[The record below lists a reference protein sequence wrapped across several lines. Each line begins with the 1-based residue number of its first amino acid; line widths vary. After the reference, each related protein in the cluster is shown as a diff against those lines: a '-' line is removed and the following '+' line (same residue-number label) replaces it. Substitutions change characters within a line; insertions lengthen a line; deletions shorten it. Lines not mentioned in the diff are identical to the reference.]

1 MVPRQ
6 YARPFT
12 DECKRTGFFIV
23 FLLGGENMLE
33 IINVTKTYKQ
43 DQEAILHAVDNVTLH
58 VGQGEIFGL
67 IGLSGAGKSTLL
79 RMIAGLETPE
89 QGSIRIDGIDVSKL
103 SKHENRRYY
112 KNLGVVFQGYHLLYQ
127 KSVFDNIALPMR
139 LFHYEEGEIQERVEE
154 LLQLV
159 GLLEKRNNFPS
170 QLSGGQK
177 QRVAIARAL
186 ALKPKLL
193 LLDEITSALDPKT
206 TLQILDLLEKIHA
219 TAQVTIVLITHEIA
233 VASRFTKRI
242 AVLNYGEIVE
252 EGLTKDIL
260 ENPQS
265 DITKLLL
272 GKEF

>member
-1 MVPRQ
+1 
-6 YARPFT
+6 
-12 DECKRTGFFIV
+12 
-23 FLLGGENMLE
+23 MLK
-33 IINVTKTYKQ
+33 IFNVTKTYHQ
-43 DQEAILHAVDNVTLH
+43 DQEVKLHAIKNLSLY

-79 RMIAGLETPE
+79 RLIAGLETPE
-89 QGSIRIDGIDVSKL
+89 MGTIEIHGIDFAKL
-103 SKHENRRYY
+103 SKKETRKYY
-112 KNLGVVFQGYHLLYQ
+112 KNLGVVFQGYNLLFQ

-139 LFHYEEGEIQERVEE
+139 LFHYKEEEIQTRVEE
-154 LLQLV
+154 LLELV
-159 GLLEKRNNFPS
+159 GLLEKLNTYPS

-206 TLQILDLLEKIHA
+206 TLQILDLLEKIHE
-219 TAQVTIVLITHEIA
+219 TEQVTIVLITHEIA

-242 AVLNYGEIVE
+242 AVLNYGEVVE

-265 DITKLLL
+265 DITKMLL

>member
-1 MVPRQ
+1 
-6 YARPFT
+6 
-12 DECKRTGFFIV
+12 
-23 FLLGGENMLE
+23 MLK
-33 IINVTKTYKQ
+33 IYNVTKTYHQ
-43 DQEAILHAVDNVTLH
+43 DQEVTLHAVKNLSLY

-79 RMIAGLETPE
+79 RLIAGLEKPE
-89 QGSIRIDGIDVSKL
+89 KGIIEINGIDLAKL
-103 SKHENRRYY
+103 SKKDARKYY
-112 KNLGVVFQGYHLLYQ
+112 KNLGVVFQGYNLLFQ

-139 LFHYEEGEIQERVEE
+139 LFHYKEEEIQTRVEE
-154 LLQLV
+154 LLELV
-159 GLLEKRNNFPS
+159 GLFEKKNAYPS

-206 TLQILDLLEKIHA
+206 TLQILDLLEKIQE
-219 TAQVTIVLITHEIA
+219 TEQVTIVLITHEIA

-265 DITKLLL
+265 DITKMLL